1 MSPILKPRHRYLVLA
16 ALLWGPVVVAA
27 QTAGIYTCVDAKGR
41 KLTSDRPIVDCL
53 DREQLELNPSGTVR
67 RKVGPSL
74 TAQER
79 AAEEEKQRQ
88 LAEERARV
96 VEEKRRD
103 HALLIRYPYRSVHDA
118 ERREAL
124 AQIDVVIKA
133 AQNRL
138 VELQQQRKKIDS
150 EMEFYQKDPSKAPPS
165 LRRLVEENTLST
177 NVQQRFIEDQEQEK
191 KRVNARFDED
201 LVKLEKFWALSGNKA
216 AADPARAGTS
226 RPVR

>member
-1 MSPILKPRHRYLVLA
+1 MSLFLKSRYRRLA
-16 ALLWGPVVVAA
+16 VATLLSFPALVAA
-27 QTAGIYTCVDAKGR
+27 QAAGIYTCVDAKGR

-88 LAEERARV
+88 LAEERARA

-103 HALLIRYPYRSVHDA
+103 HALLIRYPYRSVHDS

-138 VELQQQRKKIDS
+138 VELQQQRKKIDA
-150 EMEFYQKDPSKAPPS
+150 EMEFYEKDPSKAPPS

-177 NVQQRFIEDQEQEK
+177 NVQKRFIEDQEQEK

-201 LVKLEKFWALSGNKA
+201 LVKLEKFWAVSGNRGA
-216 AADPARAGTS
+216 PDPARSGAS
-226 RPVR
+226 RPAR

>member
-1 MSPILKPRHRYLVLA
+1 MNLSLKPRHRYLALA
-16 ALLWGPVVVAA
+16 ALLSFPALVAA
-27 QTAGIYTCVDAKGR
+27 QSAGIYTCVDAKGR

-88 LAEERARV
+88 LAEERARA

-133 AQNRL
+133 AQNRQ
-138 VELQQQRKKIDS
+138 VELQQQRKKIDI
-150 EMEFYQKDPSKAPPS
+150 EMEFYQRDPSKAPPS
-165 LRRLVEENTLST
+165 LRRLLEENTQSI

-201 LVKLEKFWALSGNKA
+201 LLKLEKFWALSGNKTAPDSARA
-216 AADPARAGTS
+216 AAS
-226 RPVR
+226 RPMR

>member
-1 MSPILKPRHRYLVLA
+1 MTQELKPFFPRLVLA
-16 ALLWGPVVVAA
+16 VLLSSPALVAA
-27 QTAGIYTCVDAKGR
+27 QAAGIYTCVDAKGR

-53 DREQLELNPSGTVR
+53 DREQFELNPSGTIR
-67 RKVGPSL
+67 RKIGPSL

-79 AAEEEKQRQ
+79 AAEDEKQRRM
-88 LAEERARV
+88 AEERARA

-103 HALLIRYPYRSVHDA
+103 HALLIRYPYRSVHDG

-133 AQNRL
+133 AQHRL
-138 VELQQQRKKIDS
+138 TELQQQRKKIDS
-150 EMEFYQKDPSKAPPS
+150 EMEFYQKDPLKAPNS
-165 LRRLVEENTLST
+165 LRRQIEENTHST
-177 NVQQRFIEDQEQEK
+177 NVQLRFIEDQEEEK

-216 AADPARAGTS
+216 AADPARAGAS
-226 RPVR
+226 RPMR

>member
-1 MSPILKPRHRYLVLA
+1 MTQELKPFSPRLVLA
-16 ALLWGPVVVAA
+16 VLLSSPALVAA
-27 QTAGIYTCVDAKGR
+27 QAAGIYTCVDAKGR

-53 DREQLELNPSGTVR
+53 DREQFELNPSGTVR

-79 AAEEEKQRQ
+79 AAEDEKQRRM
-88 LAEERARV
+88 AEERARA

-103 HALLIRYPYRSVHDA
+103 HALLIRYPYRSVHDG

-133 AQNRL
+133 AQQRL
-138 VELQQQRKKIDS
+138 TELQQQRKKIDS
-150 EMEFYQKDPSKAPPS
+150 EMEFYQKDPSKAPSS
-165 LRRLVEENTLST
+165 LRRQIEENTHST
-177 NVQQRFIEDQEQEK
+177 NVQLRFIGDQEEEK

-216 AADPARAGTS
+216 AADPARAGAS

>member
-1 MSPILKPRHRYLVLA
+1 VNPTIRSLA
-16 ALLWGPVVVAA
+16 TALLLSFATITAA
-27 QTAGIYTCVDAKGR
+27 QSAGIYTCVDAKGR
-41 KLTSDRPIVDCL
+41 KITSDRPIVDCI
-53 DREQLELNPSGTVR
+53 DREQVELNPSGTVR

-79 AAEEEKQRQ
+79 AAEEAKEREA
-88 LAEERARV
+88 AEERARR

-103 HALLIRYPYRSVHDA
+103 HALLVRYPYRSVHDA

-133 AQNRL
+133 AQQRL
-138 VELQQQRKKIDS
+138 TELQQQRKKIDT
-150 EMEFYQKDPSKAPPS
+150 EMEFYKKDPSKAPPS
-165 LRRLVEENTLST
+165 LRRQIEDNAQST
-177 NVQQRFIEDQEQEK
+177 SVQIRFIADQEEEK

-201 LVKLEKFWALSGNKA
+201 LVKLEKIWALSPPKPGPESNRTGA
-216 AADPARAGTS
+216 S

>member
-1 MSPILKPRHRYLVLA
+1 MSPIFKPRHRHLVLA
-16 ALLWGPVVVAA
+16 ALLSVPVLVAA

-88 LAEERARV
+88 LAEERARA

-177 NVQQRFIEDQEQEK
+177 AVQQRFIEDQEQEK

-201 LVKLEKFWALSGNKA
+201 LVKREKFWALSGNKA
-216 AADPARAGTS
+216 ATDPARAGAS
-226 RPVR
+226 RPAR

>member
-1 MSPILKPRHRYLVLA
+1 MTQELKPFSPRLVLA
-16 ALLWGPVVVAA
+16 VLLSSPALVAA
-27 QTAGIYTCVDAKGR
+27 QAAGIYTCVDAKGR

-53 DREQLELNPSGTVR
+53 DREQFELNPSGTIR
-67 RKVGPSL
+67 RKIGPSL

-79 AAEEEKQRQ
+79 AAEDEKQRRM
-88 LAEERARV
+88 AEERARA

-103 HALLIRYPYRSVHDA
+103 HALLIRYPYRSVHDG

-133 AQNRL
+133 AQHRL
-138 VELQQQRKKIDS
+138 TELQQQRKKIDS
-150 EMEFYQKDPSKAPPS
+150 EMEFYQKDPLKAPNS
-165 LRRLVEENTLST
+165 LRRQIEENTHST
-177 NVQQRFIEDQEQEK
+177 NVQLRFIEDQEEEK

-216 AADPARAGTS
+216 AADPARAGAS
-226 RPVR
+226 RPMR

>member
-1 MSPILKPRHRYLVLA
+1 MTQELKPFFPRLVLA
-16 ALLWGPVVVAA
+16 VLLSSPALVAA
-27 QTAGIYTCVDAKGR
+27 QAAGIYTCVDAKGR

-53 DREQLELNPSGTVR
+53 DREQFELNPSGTIR
-67 RKVGPSL
+67 RKIGPSL

-79 AAEEEKQRQ
+79 AAEDEKQRRM
-88 LAEERARV
+88 AEERARA

-103 HALLIRYPYRSVHDA
+103 HALLIRYPYRSVHDG

-133 AQNRL
+133 AQHRL
-138 VELQQQRKKIDS
+138 TELQQQRKKIDS
-150 EMEFYQKDPSKAPPS
+150 EMEFYQKDPLKAPNS
-165 LRRLVEENTLST
+165 LRRQIEENTHST
-177 NVQQRFIEDQEQEK
+177 NVQLRFIEDQEEEK

-216 AADPARAGTS
+216 AADPARAGAS
-226 RPVR
+226 RPIR

>member
-1 MSPILKPRHRYLVLA
+1 MTQELKPFFPRLVLA
-16 ALLWGPVVVAA
+16 VLLSSPALVAA
-27 QTAGIYTCVDAKGR
+27 QAAGIYTCVDAKGR

-53 DREQLELNPSGTVR
+53 DREQFELNPSGTIR
-67 RKVGPSL
+67 RKIGPSL

-79 AAEEEKQRQ
+79 AAEDEKQRRT
-88 LAEERARV
+88 AEERARA

-103 HALLIRYPYRSVHDA
+103 HALLIRYPYRSVHDG

-133 AQNRL
+133 AQHRL
-138 VELQQQRKKIDS
+138 TELQQQRKKIDS
-150 EMEFYQKDPSKAPPS
+150 EMEFYQKDPLKAPNS
-165 LRRLVEENTLST
+165 LRRQIEENTHST
-177 NVQQRFIEDQEQEK
+177 NVQLRFIEDQEEEK

-216 AADPARAGTS
+216 AADPARAGAS